1 MHRFVNS
8 ISVFL
13 ALFTLV
19 NAFKAY
25 QTLPARIP
33 IHFNIIG
40 RPDGWGGRW
49 MIYFL
54 PLLSSVITPLW
65 MLGFIKFNGAK
76 NLTSPMKLPYSFLLL
91 TIVGGFFYINQKIK
105 ECAHGEANG
114 LGWGFLPI
122 FLVLVLGMSGW
133 MSLAGGRS

>member
-1 MHRFVNS
+1 MHRFINS
-8 ISVFL
+8 VSILV
-13 ALFTLV
+13 TLITWL

-25 QTLPARIP
+25 HTLPARIP
-33 IHFNIIG
+33 VHFNIIG

-54 PLLSSVITPLW
+54 PALSSIITPLW
-65 MLGFIKFNGAK
+65 MLGFINFNGAK
-76 NLTSPMKLPYSFLLL
+76 NLTLPMRLPYSFLLL
-91 TIVGGFFYINQKIK
+91 TIVCGFFYINQKIK
-105 ECAHGEANG
+105 ECARGEASG

-133 MSLAGGRS
+133 MTAAGGRS

>member
-1 MHRFVNS
+1 MHRFINS
-8 ISVFL
+8 VSILV
-13 ALFTLV
+13 TLITWL

-25 QTLPARIP
+25 DTLPARIP

-54 PLLSSVITPLW
+54 PALSSIMTPLW
-65 MLGFIKFNGAK
+65 MLGFINFNGAK
-76 NLTSPMKLPYSFLLL
+76 NLTLPMKLPFSFLLL
-91 TIVGGFFYINQKIK
+91 TIVCGFFYINQKIK
-105 ECAHGEANG
+105 ECARGEANG

-133 MSLAGGRS
+133 MTAVGDRS